1 MQTYLRKGRLSTA
14 ADDVGLRAVVALM
27 GLGWFI
33 YLWGLTVPALLAGL
47 ALGMMGQLAVTRYR
61 RRTVHTREAALRQRL
76 GGEMMLEEILLAP
89 PKQAHFQTALLLGEH
104 YPLTMERVTADGML
118 CISQGEHILISCAAI
133 PEHSEVSPGQ
143 LTAYQRA
150 CRAHGVTRGV
160 VCVTGKCSA
169 KTEAWAEEGPIPLRI
184 IRRETLLKLAGQAC
198 PATDEQLV
206 ALGQRRKRLAPSGSL
221 WRNIIR
227 EDKAK
232 RYLYYGVGLMIMYIL
247 TGLRY
252 YPVPGCVCLFLSV
265 LCRIKRHRT
274 DIL

>member
-33 YLWGLTVPALLAGL
+33 YLWGVTVPSLLAGL

-61 RRTVHTREAALRQRL
+61 QRTVHMRETTLRRRL

-89 PKQAHFQTALLLGEH
+89 PKQAHFQTALLLGER
-104 YPLTMERVTADGML
+104 YPLTMERVTDDGML
-118 CISQGEHILISCAAI
+118 CTSQGERILIGCAAI
-133 PEHSEVSPGQ
+133 PEHCEVSPGQ
-143 LTAYQRA
+143 LAAYQRA
-150 CRAHGVTRGV
+150 CRAHGAARGV

-184 IRRETLLKLAGQAC
+184 IRREALLKLAGQAY

-206 ALGQRRKRLAPSGSL
+206 ALGQRRKRLSPSGSP

-232 RYLYYGVGLMIMYIL
+232 RYLYYGVGLVLMYIV
-247 TGLRY
+247 TGLHY
-252 YPVPGCVCLFLSV
+252 YPVPGCVCLLLSV
-265 LCRIKRHRT
+265 MCRVKRHGCDT
-274 DIL
+274 L